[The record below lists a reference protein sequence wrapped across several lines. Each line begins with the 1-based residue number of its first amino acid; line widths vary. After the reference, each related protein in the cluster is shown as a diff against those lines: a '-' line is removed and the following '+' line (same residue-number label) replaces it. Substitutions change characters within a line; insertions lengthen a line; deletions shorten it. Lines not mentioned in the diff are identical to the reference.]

1 MLSSHV
7 LQFQDQLVPLTR
19 QIENLSREKE
29 RSRSARESEEKE
41 RQSSLFD
48 FQAEVKDLRR
58 LTSVIE
64 SFEASDKMQRLEEHA
79 GKVSD
84 VLKKIKDKQKE
95 KDELAP
101 QLREATASVE
111 NQERQKK
118 LLRENIDLINE
129 ERKIKSTDEEI
140 ERLQEDLGK
149 IEGADE
155 ASEKVRKGEASIQK
169 RLGEKARIEGR
180 WMEVVE
186 KIRSLKRKLGSD
198 EYKDV
203 DEQFRV
209 ANIKVRFLA
218 RSFRMLVHV

>member
-1 MLSSHV
+1 M
-7 LQFQDQLVPLTR
+7 TR
-19 QIENLSREKE
+19 QIDHISREKD

-41 RQSSLFD
+41 RQTAVFD

-64 SFEASDKMQRLEEHA
+64 AFEASDKLQRLEEHA
-79 GKVSD
+79 DRVAEILQS
-84 VLKKIKDKQKE
+84 IKDKQKE

-101 QLREATASVE
+101 KLAEAMASVE
-111 NQERQKK
+111 NQERYKK
-118 LLRENIDLINE
+118 LLRDNIDLIIE
-129 ERKIKSTDEEI
+129 EEKIKKIDEEL
-140 ERLQEDLGK
+140 ERLQDEMSK

-155 ASEKVRKGEASIQK
+155 VGDKLRQAEASRQK

-186 KIRSLKRKLGSD
+186 KIRSLKRKLSTE

-209 ANIKVRFLA
+209 ASIKVRCHTMPLDFCTIQ
-218 RSFRMLVHV
+218 